1 MNSRYGCA
9 SVSQQKVTD
18 LLARWSQGDD
28 AGEAIDLNRL
38 ANTNARRN
46 AWGAARWWYSVMSK
60 SSCLCNGAAHRD

>member
-1 MNSRYGCA
+1 MDA
-9 SVSQQKVTD
+9 PSVSQQRVTD

-28 AGEAIDLNRL
+28 ADEAIDLNRL
-38 ANTNARRN
+38 ATLMYAEH